1 MSALPRVVVMDWG
14 IGGVDTLQRLQ
25 ARVGAEWLYL
35 SDSGQPPYGLL
46 DDAALQARI
55 RAVAATF
62 APDLLVVACNAA
74 SAALVPSLCACRLVG
89 VIEPG
94 IALTLRQTAP
104 GDLVGLLGGRRTIEA
119 GLHARALEAAGRRTR
134 GLVAQPLS
142 AHVEAGRLS
151 GEALDADL
159 LPLVAQVADCDAVLL
174 ACTHYPALLPRL
186 GELLPAMR
194 WLDPVEELVE
204 QLATGLPALGEDDVR
219 RPPRMMTTGDAQSSE
234 LAAKLAFG
242 AAFGP
247 WERVV
252 LRG

>member
-1 MSALPRVVVMDWG
+1 MSSLPRVVVMDWG

-46 DDAALQARI
+46 DDEALQARI

-74 SAALVPSLCACRLVG
+74 SAALVPNLCACRLVG

-94 IALTLRQTAP
+94 IALTLRQTARP
-104 GDLVGLLGGRRTIEA
+104 
-119 GLHARALEAAGRRTR
+119 TR

-142 AHVEAGRLS
+142 AHVEAGRLV
-151 GEALDADL
+151 GLELDADL
-159 LPLVAQVADCDAVLL
+159 LPLVAALADCDAVLL

-204 QLATGLPALGEDDVR
+204 QLAAELPALGEGVAATL
-219 RPPRMMTTGDAQSSE
+219 PRMMTTGDARASE
-234 LAAKLAFG
+234 RSAALAFG